1 LILLM
6 PSENE
11 RAISNEYWY
20 SSSVFFCV
28 TKDDFSQSERYG
40 TSRYIHDVSMMFILN
55 YKFCLSKNVYM
66 LLVF

>member
-1 LILLM
+1 MWLL

-40 TSRYIHDVSMMFILN
+40 TVDIHDVSMMFILN